1 MLNNVIPDGL
11 DVRSVMNKPISVQAV
26 RVTQENLETIVEGW
40 IKANGH
46 HAVLGADQLVI
57 QTMEGPFV
65 CRVGDVV
72 MRGIEGEFYRC
83 DPSIYE
89 KSYDDQGP
97 AVTGEGAEA

>member
-1 MLNNVIPDGL
+1 MLSNVIPDGL
-11 DVRSVMNKPISVQAV
+11 DVRTVMKKPIPVQAV
-26 RVTQENLETIVEGW
+26 RVTQENLETIVEDW

-46 HAVLGADQLVI
+46 HAVLGVDQLVI

-65 CRVGDVV
+65 CRVGDIV

-89 KSYDDQGP
+89 KSYDDQGA
-97 AVTGEGAEA
+97 AVSGEGVSA